1 MLLIID
7 TVSDSGYCFSVN
19 GAFRQRNLEE
29 SLEISDAGAG
39 GKDLG
44 WTDIIRTD
52 VWGSGHQEI
61 ADDLCDDPF
70 SGWVGTEAK

>member
-44 WTDIIRTD
+44 VHSSNCLRYPI
-52 VWGSGHQEI
+52 
-61 ADDLCDDPF
+61 
-70 SGWVGTEAK
+70 

>member
-1 MLLIID
+1 MLLRID

-44 WTDIIRTD
+44 MDSANCLR
-52 VWGSGHQEI
+52 
-61 ADDLCDDPF
+61 CP
-70 SGWVGTEAK
+70 VGKA